1 MKDEIKVTDQITIP
15 LNTVINWMLKG
26 TFNIIPKV
34 ANYLLPK
41 WKRKRI
47 LRDLTGESKND
58 PKPPSDEEIINS

>member
-1 MKDEIKVTDQITIP
+1 MKDDINITDKVSIP
-15 LNTVINWMLKG
+15 ISTVINYLLKG
-26 TFNIIPKV
+26 TFGVIPKV
-34 ANYLLPK
+34 TNYFLPK